1 MRKIVL
7 LSIMGLAIS
16 FLSSCNSDIKTT
28 TNTINNIVDTS
39 TMDIETTTTTI
50 KELPYTAAFY
60 NYDYELIIS
69 FKVEKEEDAIYS
81 GDVPIKPSDDE
92 FNYEFTGF
100 VKDDS
105 LDGDFSFIATFKEVP
120 KNDWNKVTWF

>member
-1 MRKIVL
+1 MIEVKNVSKKFKKMID
-7 LSIMGLAIS
+7 
-16 FLSSCNSDIKTT
+16 NSKT
-28 TNTINNIVDTS
+28 
-39 TMDIETTTTTI
+39 
-50 KELPYTAAFY
+50 KEFY
-60 NYDYELIIS
+60 ADKNVS

-105 LDGDFSFIATFKEVP
+105 LDGDFSFIATFKETP